1 MASLLCA
8 RCKAHA
14 HVAVKLEPITA
25 IDSPPVRR
33 MTGRHSQGRGDP
45 LTRARPGGGSAAD
58 PPARAARQSPR

>member
-33 MTGRHSQGRGDP
+33 MTGRHGQGRGA
-45 LTRARPGGGSAAD
+45 TR
-58 PPARAARQSPR
+58 